1 MESRL
6 IKRFRRR
13 GKAFSSSFGREGRKL
28 YSTGVS
34 DLKAKWIANEVTFA
48 KFLRV
53 FRGLGRMSQGTS
65 RAQAISLRLKFGHL
79 GGLRAERGS
88 VVNVAEDHAA
98 SFLADGCDGESECGR
113 GELS

>member
-1 MESRL
+1 MHDT
-6 IKRFRRR
+6 
-13 GKAFSSSFGREGRKL
+13 SSSFGREGRKL

-34 DLKAKWIANEVTFA
+34 DLKAKGIVNEVTFA

-65 RAQAISLRLKFGHL
+65 RAQAISLGLKS

-98 SFLADGCDGESECGR
+98 SFLGDGCDGECECGR